1 MAGQLVSP
9 RANMITITSLEGVLR
24 MMMPVPSRS
33 LKAARPMCT
42 SMVTSM
48 AGLPNTL
55 LAIIL
60 TTALLVV
67 ALRTMLLAP
76 SLLRNGMQ
84 GDHSNFQV
92 VPVVGGWRTTNQ
104 GTVPIALRAT
114 TLLLFGR
121 VGHHVC
127 ATKTWKQAIHGT
139 KCSQEPSIATAPQTT
154 QVLLQRGNQ
163 DSLLKL
169 MRHYRSSRDIF
180 KTIVSPLR

>member
-1 MAGQLVSP
+1 
-9 RANMITITSLEGVLR
+9 

-55 LAIIL
+55 LANML
-60 TTALLVV
+60 TTASLVM

-104 GTVPIALRAT
+104 GTVPIAFMAT
-114 TLLLFGR
+114 TMLRHGR
-121 VGHHVC
+121 VEHHVC
-127 ATKTWKQAIHGT
+127 AAKTWKQAIHGT
-139 KCSQEPSIATAPQTT
+139 KCSQEPQEPSIATAPQTT
-154 QVLLQRGNQ
+154 QVLLQRGSQ